1 MTNLHSNGILI
12 TDFSNNTGVP
22 VLGVCRQ
29 KKKGDCMN
37 KTAKRVLSVFLS
49 VLLAFAALPVT
60 AFAADGDTAPDY
72 EYDLQI
78 YCDGVRVDENGDSSE
93 TLLHVEEN
101 HQKQLTVKY
110 KGEDSIPS
118 GSHVVWSSPTPYLV
132 YVDQN
137 GVITGR
143 DSSKGAIMRV
153 WVAENI
159 ETLWLI
165 GPGLADS
172 IYDWMD
178 KNDIDGLDAEGILNM
193 MQMILGPILG
203 EDSANGLYNSLMNT
217 LNSMNVEIRAEL
229 VSDETGEVIAYN
241 STHVVCDKSTS
252 ATADLIPNG
261 TYITN
266 HNEIP
271 ATVEVGYE
279 MDLQAITTPLRLNM
293 GVNWEVTQKSWIGDV
308 ASDIATVD
316 ENNHITF
323 NKPGTVTIKATPSTQ
338 GLYDK
343 LSSTIENAVNTG
355 QSMGDAIGW
364 MLENIFG
371 MSVGADLID
380 ILIKMLD
387 GMVQAGDSVENII
400 ATISDWILKYSI
412 NDSVT
417 VTVVDQINVTGFE
430 IVGDTERLNS
440 WGGTRQLTL
449 ANIEPAG
456 AVITPEEIT
465 WVSSNEDFA
474 VIDDTGLM
482 TIRGADYWTM
492 FGATERPFE
501 VSATVNGVTV
511 TRAAS
516 VMTGNDREPTQLVV
530 NGPTGMLE
538 KNQSYTYNY
547 EIYPVCLLDD
557 GMLQDYNDIE
567 LGLMIDGEVVYG
579 DNITDGV
586 LYIEKTR
593 IDTPADEHTG
603 TFTITTVGGGETALY
618 VRTHSAVGSMIGPF
632 EWDSHLTQE
641 IPVSVYQEATGLTI
655 DQGDSVEVEL
665 SERDWLLQYSGSTQL
680 TATVTPDNA
689 TNKGITWTSDNSKVS
704 VDENGVA
711 SISGEYLTDPITAT
725 ITATSQDDPALTDS
739 VTVTFLKAY
748 VHASGV
754 TLNASDVTLG
764 GVGATYKLTATVNP
778 SDAANQA
785 VTWESSDPSVVTVS
799 DDGTLTA
806 VAMGDA
812 TITVKTVD
820 GGYTATCAVKVRAD
834 KTVLQAVLDRVAE
847 ADLNED
853 EFDLVSWAAFEA
865 ALDTANR
872 VNNNEFA
879 SQQIVDDAA
888 EALETAFAALN
899 AYEELTDASIV
910 PLNSDDELSGE
921 VIYHKTPW
929 YQTWTSQT
937 VELTVQVNDGAKIA
951 KVEWQLAN
959 WSVDEPEGNIESV
972 SGNNATIRPTFGVG
986 PRSIWV
992 QAVVTDVYG
1001 KSVTSDPV
1009 KVRFYNW
1016 DWQK

>member
-1 MTNLHSNGILI
+1 
-12 TDFSNNTGVP
+12 
-22 VLGVCRQ
+22 
-29 KKKGDCMN
+29 MN

-178 KNDIDGLDAEGILNM
+178 ENDIDGMDAEGILDM

-241 STHVVCDKSTS
+241 STHVVCDKSNS

-371 MSVGADLID
+371 MSVGAGLID
-380 ILIKMLD
+380 ALLKLLD
-387 GMVQAGDSVENII
+387 GMVAAGDSVENII

-430 IVGDTERLNS
+430 IVGDTERLNRY
-440 WGGTRQLTL
+440 GGTRQLTL
-449 ANIEPAG
+449 ANVEPAG

-465 WVSSNEDFA
+465 WASSNEDFA
-474 VIDDTGLM
+474 VIDNTGLM
-482 TIRGADYWTM
+482 TIRGADGYHTL
-492 FGATERPFE
+492 FTERPFE
-501 VSATVNGVTV
+501 VSATVNGVKV

-516 VMTGNDREPTQLVV
+516 VMAGNDREPTDLVV
-530 NGPTGMLE
+530 NGPTGMLQ
-538 KNQSYTYNY
+538 KNQSYKFDY
-547 EIYPVCLLDD
+547 EIFPICLVDE
-557 GMLQDYNDIE
+557 GSGIFEQDYNNID

-586 LYIEKTR
+586 LQITTSTIDAPNRSR
-593 IDTPADEHTG
+593 IG
-603 TFTITTVGGGETALY
+603 TFTINTVGGGDTTLY
-618 VRTHSAVGSMIGPF
+618 VRSHSPVGDPVGPF
-632 EWDSHLTQE
+632 EWGTHLVKE
-641 IPVSVYQEATGLTI
+641 IPISVYQEATGISI
-655 DQGDSVEVEL
+655 DQGESLEVEVNTTL
-665 SERDWLLQYSGSTQL
+665 GIGSGSAQL
-680 TATVTPDNA
+680 SATVTPADA
-689 TNKGITWTSDNSKVS
+689 TNKGVTWSSDNSKVS
-704 VDENGVA
+704 VDANGLV
-711 SISGEYLTDPITAT
+711 SIKNQLLHSPITAT

-879 SQQIVDDAA
+879 SQQIVDEAA
-888 EALETAFAALN
+888 AALETAFAALN

-910 PLNSDDELSGE
+910 PLNSGDELSGE

-972 SGNNATIRPTFGVG
+972 SGNNATIRPTSGVG

-1001 KSVTSDPV
+1001 HSVTSDPV

>member
-1 MTNLHSNGILI
+1 
-12 TDFSNNTGVP
+12 
-22 VLGVCRQ
+22 
-29 KKKGDCMN
+29 MN

-178 KNDIDGLDAEGILNM
+178 KNDIDGMDAEGILDM

-241 STHVVCDKSTS
+241 STHVVCDKSNS

-293 GVNWEVTQKSWIGDV
+293 GVNWEVTQKSWIADV

-371 MSVGADLID
+371 MSVGADVID
-380 ILIKMLD
+380 LLLKVLD

-430 IVGDTERLNS
+430 IVGDTERLNTG
-440 WGGTRQLTL
+440 GGTRQLTL

-456 AVITPEEIT
+456 AVVTLDEIT
-465 WVSSNEDFA
+465 WSSSNEDLA
-474 VIDDTGLM
+474 VIDNTGLM
-482 TIRGADYWTM
+482 TIRGENANKMAWD
-492 FGATERPFE
+492 EIPFE
-501 VSATVNGVTV
+501 VSATINGVKV

-516 VMTGNDREPTQLVV
+516 VMGGNDRWPTDLVV
-530 NGPTGMLE
+530 NGPSGMLQ
-538 KNQSYTYNY
+538 KGQNY
-547 EIYPVCLLDD
+547 MVDYAIYPSYMLDD
-557 GMLQDYNDIE
+557 GMLQDYNNIE
-567 LGLMIDGEVVYG
+567 VGLMIDGTVVYD
-579 DNITDGV
+579 DNISDGV
-586 LYIEKTR
+586 LQISTSY
-593 IDTPADEHTG
+593 IDTPRNAHTG
-603 TFTITTVGGGETALY
+603 QFSITPVGGGNTTLY
-618 VRTHSAVGSMIGPF
+618 VKTSSPSQENLIGSKYIVR
-632 EWDSHLTQE
+632 E
-641 IPVSVYQEATGLTI
+641 IPITVYQEATGLTI

-665 SERDWLLQYSGSTQL
+665 SERDLLLQYSGSTQL
-680 TATVTPDNA
+680 TATVTPDDA
-689 TNKGITWTSDNSKVS
+689 TNKGVTWSSDNRKVS

-711 SISGEYLTDPITAT
+711 SISGEYLTNPITAT

-739 VTVTFLKAY
+739 ITVTFLKAY

-754 TLNASDVTLG
+754 TLNASEVTMG
-764 GVGATYKLTATVNP
+764 GVGSTYKLTATVNP

-853 EFDLVSWAAFEA
+853 EFDLVSWADFEA
-865 ALDTANR
+865 ALDTANS

-879 SQQIVDDAA
+879 SQQIVDEAA
-888 EALETAFAALN
+888 AALETAFAALN

-910 PLNSDDELSGE
+910 PLNSGDELSGE

-972 SGNNATIRPTFGVG
+972 SGNNATIRPTSGVG

-1001 KSVTSDPV
+1001 HSVTSDPV

>member
-1 MTNLHSNGILI
+1 
-12 TDFSNNTGVP
+12 
-22 VLGVCRQ
+22 
-29 KKKGDCMN
+29 MN

-178 KNDIDGLDAEGILNM
+178 ENDIDGMDAEGILDM

-241 STHVVCDKSTS
+241 STHVVCDKSNS
-252 ATADLIPNG
+252 VTADLIPNG

-430 IVGDTERLNS
+430 IVGDTERLNRY
-440 WGGTRQLTL
+440 GGTRQLTL
-449 ANIEPAG
+449 ANVEPAG

-465 WVSSNEDFA
+465 WASSNEDFA
-474 VIDDTGLM
+474 VIDNTGLM
-482 TIRGADYWTM
+482 TIRGADGYHTL
-492 FGATERPFE
+492 FTERPFE

-516 VMTGNDREPTQLVV
+516 VMAGNDREPTDLVV
-530 NGPTGMLE
+530 NGPTGMLQ
-538 KNQSYTYNY
+538 KNQSYTFDY
-547 EIYPVCLLDD
+547 EIFPICLVDE
-557 GMLQDYNDIE
+557 GSGIFEQDYNNID

-586 LYIEKTR
+586 LQITTSTIDAPNRSR
-593 IDTPADEHTG
+593 IG
-603 TFTITTVGGGETALY
+603 TFTINTVGGGDTTLY
-618 VRTHSAVGSMIGPF
+618 VRSHSEVGDPVGPF
-632 EWDSHLTQE
+632 EWGTHLVKE
-641 IPVSVYQEATGLTI
+641 IPISVYQEATGISI
-655 DQGDSVEVEL
+655 DQGESLEVEVNTTL
-665 SERDWLLQYSGSTQL
+665 GVGSGSAQL
-680 TATVTPDNA
+680 SATVTPDNA
-689 TNKGITWTSDNSKVS
+689 TNKGVTWSSDNSKVS
-704 VDENGVA
+704 VDANGLV
-711 SISGEYLTDPITAT
+711 SIKNQLLHSPITAT

-785 VTWESSDPSVVTVS
+785 VTWESSNQSVVTVS

-879 SQQIVDDAA
+879 SQQIVDEAA

-910 PLNSDDELSGE
+910 PLNSGDELSGE

-972 SGNNATIRPTFGVG
+972 SDNNATIRPTFGVG

-1001 KSVTSDPV
+1001 NSVTSDPV